1 MTVDRI
7 SPGEALRWMRELG
20 YNYLDVRS
28 EVEFELG
35 HPEGAYNLPWQHDP
49 AAPATNPEF
58 IAVAERAFSKSAPLI
73 VGCRSNRRAAKAIA
87 ALSAAG
93 FTQLVEQRAG
103 MDGVR
108 DPFGGLV
115 EAGWQA
121 LGLPVSMH
129 ALPGRKYAQLRAG
142 VQAGEAAGDVPAG
155 GDPNPSAPGERR

>member
-7 SPGEALRWMRELG
+7 SPDEALRWMRELG
-20 YNYLDVRS
+20 YRYLDVRS

-58 IAVAERAFSKSAPLI
+58 IAVAERAFAKDAQLI
-73 VGCRSNRRAAKAIA
+73 VGCRSNRRSAKAIA
-87 ALSAAG
+87 ALAAAG
-93 FTQLVEQRAG
+93 FTRLAEQRAG
-103 MDGVR
+103 MDGTR
-108 DPFGGLV
+108 DPFGGVV

-129 ALPGRKYAQLRAG
+129 ALPGHGYAELRAH
-142 VQAGEAAGDVPAG
+142 AHAAEAGDLSADEAP
-155 GDPNPSAPGERR
+155 DPKAPSERR